1 LTRVP
6 ARKCPAIKVE
16 RGIQQ
21 LWCGEEKKNRK
32 YSSSIALYTY
42 LLLKRKVLLP
52 LSFISFPTSSLERG
66 RFFNKHKK

>member
-1 LTRVP
+1 VFLQENVLQSRLREVYSNYGVGS
-6 ARKCPAIKVE
+6 K
-16 RGIQQ
+16 
-21 LWCGEEKKNRK
+21 KKNRK